1 MSSRQETTT
10 FCRICEA
17 LCGLVATV
25 EDGELIQ
32 LRPSPGHPLSEGFA
46 CPKGIAMTEIVNDP
60 DRVLYPLRRRADVP
74 PGPVGPEA
82 FERIT
87 WDQALKEIG
96 ARLARLIDQHGG
108 SSVGLFSGAATFFDS
123 SLAPVILR
131 FISALG
137 SPHRYSSA
145 SQDVSARYT
154 ASNLLYGSPTVVPI
168 PDLYR
173 TDFLLVIGANPL
185 ISHGSLFHSK
195 RIRETLNG
203 IVGRGGRIVVV
214 DPRRTETAA
223 AYEHLPVRPGA
234 DAWMLLSILDV
245 IFAEGLEDRESIAR
259 QARGADSLRE
269 LAALHPPEETAE
281 RTGIAPDRLRQ
292 LARDLAGAPGAAVY
306 GRCGV
311 NRGRSATL
319 VSFLI
324 EALNLV
330 TGNLDRPGGSIIGT
344 SPIAGMPGG
353 AHGTR
358 RTRIGGFPDIVGNMP
373 AGVMAKEM
381 LTPGEGQLRGLLTI
395 AGNPI
400 LSVPNG
406 AELARGLTGL
416 DLHVAVDLYLSDTA
430 QYADYVLP
438 AASFLE
444 RSDIK
449 PLSTQAW
456 HLTPHLEWSEPVL
469 PPRGEARQ
477 DADILEDIARSA
489 GVMLESSPLL
499 RTLAR
504 AGVRISY
511 ERRLDKMLRLGPYGD
526 RYGLRRSGI
535 SLKKLRARRH
545 GIVLAEHQP
554 TGVLQ
559 EKIRHPDMR
568 AHLDPPEIAV
578 EVRELEQRHA
588 PDPDFPLSL
597 IGMRELRSINS
608 WMKNSAKLMAADRT
622 HAARI
627 HPDDAA
633 AAGISDGAVV
643 RVSSKT
649 STIELPAR
657 LTNDMVRGAIAIPHG
672 WGHHKGYGT
681 IAGESGG
688 ANVNLLASTDIDD
701 IERVS
706 GTSHLDGIPVRIE
719 RAEGSTG
726 SPPA

>member
-1 MSSRQETTT
+1 MSGRQETPT

-25 EDGELIQ
+25 EDGELTR
-32 LRPSPGHPLSEGFA
+32 LRPSPAHPLSEGFA

-60 DRVLYPLRRRADVP
+60 DRVLHPLRRRAGVP
-74 PGPVGPEA
+74 PGPAGPDA

-87 WDQALKEIG
+87 WDQALNEVG

-108 SSVGLFSGAATFFDS
+108 SSVGCFSGAATFFDS
-123 SLAPVILR
+123 SLAPVIQG
-131 FISALG
+131 IMAGLG

-145 SQDVSARYT
+145 SQDVTARYT
-154 ASNLLYGSPTVVPI
+154 ASKWLYGSPTVVPI

-185 ISHGSLFHSK
+185 VSHGSLFNSK
-195 RIRETLNG
+195 RVRETLNG
-203 IVGRGGRIVVV
+203 IVGRGGRIVVI

-223 AYEHLPVRPGA
+223 TYEHLPVRPSA
-234 DAWMLLSILDV
+234 DAWMLLSMLDV
-245 IFAEGLEDRESIAR
+245 IFAEGLEDRESIAT
-259 QARGADSLRE
+259 QARGADRLRE
-269 LAALHPPEETAE
+269 LAAPHPPEVTAE
-281 RTGIAPDRLRQ
+281 RTGVPPDRLRQ
-292 LARDLAGAPGAAVY
+292 LARDLAGAPSAAVY

-330 TGNLDRPGGSIIGT
+330 TGNLDRPGGSIIGR
-344 SPIAGMPGG
+344 SPLRGQSYGS
-353 AHGTR
+353 HGTQR
-358 RTRIGGFPDIVGNMP
+358 SRIGGFPDMSGLMP

-381 LTPGEGQLRGLLTI
+381 LTPGDGQLRGLLTV

-406 AELARGLTGL
+406 AELARGLMGL
-416 DLHVAVDLYLSDTA
+416 DMHIAIDLYLSDTA
-430 QYADYVLP
+430 QYADYILP

-449 PLSTQAW
+449 PLATQAW
-456 HLTPHLEWSEPVL
+456 HLTPHIEWSEAVL
-469 PPRGEARQ
+469 APRGEARP
-477 DADILEDIARSA
+477 DAEIVEDIARSA
-489 GVMLESSPLL
+489 GIKLESSPLK
-499 RTLAR
+499 RVLAR
-504 AGVRISY
+504 AGLRISY
-511 ERRLDKMLRLGPYGD
+511 ERKLDKMLRLGPYGD

-535 SLKKLRARRH
+535 SLKKLRARRY

-559 EKIRHPDMR
+559 EKVRHPDKR
-568 AHLDPPEIAV
+568 VCLDPPEIAV
-578 EVRELEQRHA
+578 EVRELERRHA
-588 PDPDFPLSL
+588 PDQNFPLLL

-608 WMKNSAKLMAADRT
+608 WMKNSSKLMAADRT

-633 AAGISDGAVV
+633 AAAISDGAIV

-649 STIELPAR
+649 ATIELPAR
-657 LTNDMVRGAIAIPHG
+657 LTDDMVRGAIAIPHG
-672 WGHHKGYGT
+672 WGHHEGYGR
-681 IAGESGG
+681 IAGASGG

-701 IERVS
+701 IEMVS

-719 RAEGSTG
+719 RADGPTERAS
-726 SPPA
+726 A